1 MRKKLAE
8 ALVLASVITVI
19 SGCSDTTADIT
30 DNYSESNEESSIE
43 ENSVEENV
51 TESSDEGIS
60 NNIDEVFSDE
70 DGTIDNQSEV
80 SEEGDTTMNANTDL
94 SKVTADVAF
103 NLLHNVDLEEQNVL
117 ISPSSIML
125 ALGMTM
131 NGAKGQTL
139 DEMQNFFC
147 KDMSLDDYN
156 QAMYEEITRL
166 KSSESCTWNVADS
179 IWINGDME
187 LSEDFAGTVSDK
199 YYGDVFSSLFDNSTV
214 SEMNQWVNNNTSG
227 MIKKIVESLPADS
240 QMILL
245 NALSFEGKWEE
256 SYSDIDIYEDDEF
269 TAFDGTVQSVTM
281 IHDSVNSY
289 VECGNSIGFT
299 LDYEGGDYAFMAL
312 LPFDGITPSELI
324 NELSGEDFINAFNS
338 RTDEKANIR
347 FPEFTNEYDTDIS
360 EALKNMG
367 IETAFTTDADFSG
380 FFGSN
385 EGLFI
390 DSVLHKTHIEVDR
403 EGTRAAA
410 VTGTI
415 VLGTALNMEEKSVIL
430 NRPFVYAIVD
440 NTSGMPLF
448 IGVVNSVD

>member
-30 DNYSESNEESSIE
+30 DNNSESNEESSIE

-51 TESSDEGIS
+51 TESSDEGTS

-80 SEEGDTTMNANTDL
+80 SEEGNTAMNENVNL

-139 DEMQNFFC
+139 DEMQNVFC

-199 YYGDVFSSLFDNSTV
+199 YYGDVFSSPFDDSTA
-214 SEMNQWVNNNTSG
+214 SEMNQWVNDNTSG

-324 NELSGEDFINAFNS
+324 NELSGEDFINAFNL
-338 RTDEKANIR
+338 RTDEKVNIR

-360 EALKNMG
+360 ETLKNLG

-448 IGVVNSVD
+448 IGIVNSVN